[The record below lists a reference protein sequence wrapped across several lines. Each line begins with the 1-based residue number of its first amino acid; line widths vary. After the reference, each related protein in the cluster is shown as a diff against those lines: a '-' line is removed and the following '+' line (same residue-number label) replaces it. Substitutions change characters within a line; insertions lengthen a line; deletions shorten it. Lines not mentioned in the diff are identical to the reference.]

1 MSPLDRGRSWVW
13 AAVIVEIIGLS
24 VDAVW
29 HGLIG
34 SEIEPQTSGEMVRHL
49 ATVHLVLYVGVGMLF
64 LATAWAARHAAGGR
78 ARRRLRGRGRP
89 AGGGGVARL
98 LAPAVPANPFPE
110 LAGFVGLAVVI
121 VATIVAGRGA
131 RGAAIER
138 R

>member
-34 SEIEPQTSGEMVRHL
+34 SEIEPQTRGEMVRHQ
-49 ATVHLVLYVGVGMLF
+49 ATVHLVLCVGVGMLF
-64 LATAWAARHAAGGR
+64 LAPAAVQLVGEVWHAYSH
-78 ARRRLRGRGRP
+78 LQFRP
-89 AGGGGVARL
+89 
-98 LAPAVPANPFPE
+98 NPFPE

-121 VATIVAGRGA
+121 VAAIVAGRGA

-138 R
+138 RLQRSPRGR